1 MTCCFLGHKDAP
13 SSIYPRLEEAIE
25 KLIVEQN
32 VSSFL
37 FGNQGHF
44 DGMSLKVV
52 REMKIKYP
60 HISYNVVLAYMPTE
74 KDVLQTY
81 EFDETILPEGIETVH
96 PRYAISWRN
105 KWMINESDF
114 VLCYVTHSWGGAARY
129 ADYSQKKNK
138 TVINIASRS
147 L

>member
-25 KLIVEQN
+25 KLIFEQN